1 MAFWR
6 RLGEDGELLIDTYP
20 CILERGKKKR
30 LAGGVISPPAMR
42 SRCVVVQL
50 PKWLMVTSISRSD
63 RRPCMR
69 NWRARESGGSFELPF
84 SPGLWSKPGLKG
96 AL

>member
-6 RLGEDGELLIDTYP
+6 RLGEDGEVLIDAYP
-20 CILERGKKKR
+20 YIVERGKKKR
-30 LAGGVISPPAMR
+30 LAGGVIIPPAMR

-50 PKWLMVTSISRSD
+50 PKWLMATTISLSGDHACVTG
-63 RRPCMR
+63 
-69 NWRARESGGSFELPF
+69 ARGSGGSFELPF
-84 SPGLWSKPGLKG
+84 SPDSWSKPGLKG